1 MTTEQNVSAAA
12 ELRAAA
18 TTIRETAQS
27 AVPGPWSMRD
37 AWRPGDETVHVA
49 RIANATHDDVLT
61 TRAGADIVGLPG
73 TFAHI
78 ALWHPG
84 VAELVAAF
92 LDQIALLIDCPPV
105 EYLDE
110 FNIPAFPD
118 HRVINPALNLA
129 RAINGG
135 AA

>member
-1 MTTEQNVSAAA
+1 MNETMTPAQ

-18 TTIRETAQS
+18 TTIRETAAS
-27 AVPGPWSMRD
+27 AVAGPWSMRD

-49 RIANATHDDVLT
+49 RIANDKHEDVLT

-73 TFAHI
+73 TFEHI
-78 ALWHPG
+78 ALWQPD
-84 VAELVAAF
+84 VADIVADWLVSAAA
-92 LDQIALLIDCPPV
+92 IAEQGKDPSCVHRP
-105 EYLDE
+105 
-110 FNIPAFPD
+110 IPHA
-118 HRVINPALNLA
+118 ALALA